1 MMDFNG
7 QRKMWESFRADA
19 RRKDTDLENKLTKLE
34 ALAHKCDASTYN
46 TFASA
51 HEAAQVELNELT
63 SVIRSMTDVVNS
75 QMTQGGPESE
85 VSAMHRATQRLE
97 DVAHDKQLA
106 LKRVSMEARKRKERA
121 ELLHN
126 VHTEIAIHDESEE
139 MRHLANEQ
147 DSLRHTQ
154 RQTRTL
160 LEQAENNR
168 AKIRQQSE
176 MFNRIGDNAL
186 AIAEQVP
193 VIKDLLKRIDSKRRR
208 EAVIL
213 AIVIAICLL
222 LVIVFW

>member
-19 RRKDTDLENKLTKLE
+19 RRKDTELENRLTKLE
-34 ALAHKCDASTYN
+34 ALAHKCDASTYAD
-46 TFASA
+46 FSRA
-51 HEAAQVELNELT
+51 HEQAQVELNELT
-63 SVIRSMTDVVNS
+63 SVIRSMSDVVSS
-75 QMTQGGPESE
+75 QMTQAGPETE
-85 VSAMHRATQRLE
+85 VGAMHRATQRLE
-97 DVAHDKQLA
+97 DVGQDKQTA
-106 LKRVSMEARKRKERA
+106 LKRVLMEARKRKERA

-160 LEQAENNR
+160 LEQAEANR
-168 AKIRQQSE
+168 DKLRQQRE

-186 AIAEQVP
+186 SIAEQVP
-193 VIKDLLKRIDSKRRR
+193 VIKDLLKRIDAKRRR
-208 EAVIL
+208 EAVVL

-222 LVIVFW
+222 LVILFW

>member
-19 RRKDTDLENKLTKLE
+19 RRKDTDLENRLTKLE
-34 ALAHKCDASTYN
+34 ALAHKCDAATYAE
-46 TFASA
+46 FSRAYD
-51 HEAAQVELNELT
+51 AAQVELNELT
-63 SVIRSMTDVVNS
+63 SVIRSMSDVVSS
-75 QMTQGGPESE
+75 QMTQNGPDNE
-85 VSAMHRATQRLE
+85 VGAMHRATQRLE
-97 DVAHDKQLA
+97 DVAQDKQA
-106 LKRVSMEARKRKERA
+106 SLKRVSMEARKRKERA

-160 LEQAENNR
+160 LEQAEANR
-168 AKIRQQSE
+168 DKLRQQRE

-186 AIAEQVP
+186 AVAEQVP